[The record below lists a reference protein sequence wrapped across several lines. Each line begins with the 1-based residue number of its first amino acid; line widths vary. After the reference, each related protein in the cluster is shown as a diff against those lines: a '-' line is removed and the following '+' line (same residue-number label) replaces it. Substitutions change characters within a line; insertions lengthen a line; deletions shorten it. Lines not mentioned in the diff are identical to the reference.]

1 MYLASLYRSQGS
13 VQEQYVYLK
22 SKKENDPLAIN
33 NISEAIRVVSPA
45 TAVNIPSPIYPWMVL
60 LIGLLLGGG
69 VIPIAVIFI
78 SFMMDNHMRDKHDLV
93 GTTFPVVG
101 EIPQMRTMPFHT
113 RLRMIFNYGYK
124 SIQPPDLAIIDG
136 KVTAMGEPFLKL
148 RTNIDFLLSTFQ
160 GTPVCLMTSFNPGSG
175 KSFIAANLAASYVLK
190 GKKVLLI
197 DLDIRRGTL
206 SKRVYSPRRGAVTYL
221 KGEDVNIRSL
231 VCHDKRVNLDII
243 PTGTIQP
250 NPAELLESDNLDRMF
265 AELKKM
271 YDLIIVDCAPINL
284 VSDTSII
291 ARIATHTLFVAR
303 IGLPDRRMIDVL
315 QHVYDNR
322 EFANLNVIIN
332 GVEDDFALT

>member
-1 MYLASLYRSQGS
+1 MSSRNLA
-13 VQEQYVYLK
+13 V
-22 SKKENDPLAIN
+22 
-33 NISEAIRVVSPA
+33 RV
-45 TAVNIPSPIYPWMVL
+45 
-60 LIGLLLGGG
+60 
-69 VIPIAVIFI
+69 
-78 SFMMDNHMRDKHDLV
+78 
-93 GTTFPVVG
+93 
-101 EIPQMRTMPFHT
+101 
-113 RLRMIFNYGYK
+113 
-124 SIQPPDLAIIDG
+124 
-136 KVTAMGEPFLKL
+136 
-148 RTNIDFLLSTFQ
+148 
-160 GTPVCLMTSFNPGSG
+160 TPVCLMTSFNPGSG
-175 KSFIAANLAASYVLK
+175 KSFIAANLAASFVLK

-221 KGEDVNIRSL
+221 KGEDVDIRSL

-265 AELKKM
+265 VELRKM

-291 ARIATHTLFVAR
+291 ARIATHTLFVVR
-303 IGLPDRRMIDVL
+303 IGLLDRRMIDVL
-315 QHVYDNR
+315 QHIYDNR